1 VETIPVCDGTIELA
15 HFFAAFLLL
24 IHYSCYMFIKFREKN
39 LIIRE
44 IIGLS
49 VGEVVLPVL
58 VGVIFHQMHA
68 YTLMVSLFVIAALIV
83 WLYYGVVFM
92 TLYYPQATGN
102 TQLSA
107 D

>member
-1 VETIPVCDGTIELA
+1 VETILVCDGMIE
-15 HFFAAFLLL
+15 FAAFLLL
-24 IHYSCYMFIKFREKN
+24 IHYSCYMFIKFRD

-68 YTLMVSLFVIAALIV
+68 YTLMVSLFVMAALIV
-83 WLYYGVVFM
+83 CLYYGVVYM
-92 TLYYPQATGN
+92 TSYYPQATGN
-102 TQLSA
+102 TQLST